1 VICKRIVTL
10 LALVVAVAVAAPA
23 GLAAEKPGKGSRQ
36 AQLKSLAEKAQESC
50 RKAKDQAGN
59 GKAHRK
65 QCAKALR
72 ELLAALKAAE
82 RSIQRMQSR
91 LEQVVA
97 EKCGE
102 SASGETADRC
112 AKARQRLERLESAEA
127 KVHALIEKIERLVSK
142 ARQNGTSSASVSDEE
157 IESVEE
163 LQEELEAAG
172 K

>member
-1 VICKRIVTL
+1 MVKRIIAV
-10 LALVVAVAVAAPA
+10 LAVVLAVAVAAPA
-23 GLAAEKPGKGSRQ
+23 GFAAEKPGKGSRQ
-36 AQLKSLAEKAQESC
+36 AQLKSLAEKAQQSC

-72 ELLAALKAAE
+72 ELLAALKATE

-91 LEQVVA
+91 LEQVIA
-97 EKCGE
+97 EKCTGTE
-102 SASGETADRC
+102 NADRC
-112 AKARQRLERLESAEA
+112 AKARERLERLESAEA
-127 KVHALIEKIERLVSK
+127 KVHALIEKIESRLRN
-142 ARQNGTSSASVSDEE
+142 AGEGNSSASVSDEE
-157 IESVEE
+157 IESVDE